1 MALSNNK
8 SGNNGDRTQKV
19 QSKNWRAVINCPE
32 SEISPVDFLNGLI
45 NSIKSFC
52 SIAQI
57 QYALILHNRDFKEDG
72 TPKTPHIHCVFW
84 DSVRSSKKNFI
95 NLLSV
100 ALKIPENV
108 ITLDVCPRS
117 AMAVQ
122 YLVHMNAPEKT
133 AYLDSEIVSNCSKKV
148 QQLLYVDLVSEN
160 DFCTLSDRQV
170 LDFIRGG
177 LSYSGLISLVGIK
190 QAREW
195 ATSFSLLKEECNRGT
210 FFSGVELNYQDI

>member
-1 MALSNNK
+1 MAPSNNK
-8 SGNNGDRTQKV
+8 SGNNGDRTRKIK
-19 QSKNWRAVINCPE
+19 SKNWRAVINCPE
-32 SEISPVDFLNGLI
+32 NVSNCVDFLNLLI
-45 NSIKSFC
+45 KSIKSFC

-57 QYALILHNRDFKEDG
+57 QYALILHNRDIKDDG

-84 DSVRSSKKNFI
+84 DTIISTKKSFI

-122 YLVHMNAPEKT
+122 YLVHMNAPEKAT
-133 AYLDSEIVSNCSKKV
+133 YLDTEIVSNCSKKV

-160 DFCTLSDRQV
+160 NSCTLSDRQV
-170 LDFIRGG
+170 LDLIKEG

-195 ATSFSLLKEECNRGT
+195 ASSFSLLKEECNRGT
-210 FFSGVELNYQDI
+210 FYTGINLDYKDI